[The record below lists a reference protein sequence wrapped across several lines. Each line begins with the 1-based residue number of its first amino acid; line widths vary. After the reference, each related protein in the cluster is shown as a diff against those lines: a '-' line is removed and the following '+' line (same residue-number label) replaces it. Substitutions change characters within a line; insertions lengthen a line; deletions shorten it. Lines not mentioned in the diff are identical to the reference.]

1 MEWTDERVARLE
13 ELWSE
18 GYTARQIAESLGSV
32 TRNAVIGK
40 ANRMGLSKPTKSS
53 LTRQRKR
60 QEGARVRPTKEEEV
74 LIVTPDSG
82 VSILTLTTATCR
94 WPIGHPGEENFFFCG
109 AGTKSGQPYCEAH
122 SRLAY
127 QTPTPKVAKK
137 RSA

>member
-1 MEWTDERVARLE
+1 MEWTEERVAELK
-13 ELWSE
+13 ELWAQ
-18 GYTARQIAESLGSV
+18 GYSARQIAEKLGGI

-60 QEGARVRPTKEEEV
+60 QEGTERRRPVEEDVMV
-74 LIVTPDSG
+74 LTPDSG

-109 AGTKSGQPYCEAH
+109 ARAKSGQPYCDAH

-127 QTPTPKVAKK
+127 QTPAPREAKK